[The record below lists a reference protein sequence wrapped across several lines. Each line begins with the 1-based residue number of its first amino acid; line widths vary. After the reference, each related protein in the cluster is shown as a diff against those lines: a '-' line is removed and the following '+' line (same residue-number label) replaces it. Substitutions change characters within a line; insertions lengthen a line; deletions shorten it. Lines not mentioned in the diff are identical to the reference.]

1 MTTTSDATVSPPG
14 NANNGVGRH
23 VARARATLLWER
35 AWPALWPAGGIV
47 GAYLALALF
56 GALDRVPASLHGL
69 VQSFVLACVGLIAY
83 ESFRGLNFP
92 SWMDGARRVER
103 DSALI
108 HRPIS
113 ERDDRL
119 AAGVGDTEA
128 EALWR
133 LHLTQLLGR
142 IVHLRVSRPRSTL
155 AARDP
160 RRLRYVLLLV
170 LAAGVVLTGRDS
182 VRRLEAALAPDAGG
196 GASLAGID
204 AWIDPPSYTGVAP
217 LYLARGET
225 HVIAVPAGS
234 QMEVRVHEASAPPHF
249 SVDVGDNPR
258 FTGAHREYGAR
269 YAITASGM
277 VRVRA
282 DGRTLGDWRIQAIPD
297 LAPSIAFAQP
307 PTKTEHDAV
316 KFAFTAGDDYGV
328 TSVRA
333 LVRAVLPQG
342 KMSAVQ
348 AVDLPLSGQS
358 KVLNETIFR
367 DMTENPLAGLDVTIQ
382 LEARDAIGQTGLSK
396 PVHFH
401 LPARVFVNP
410 LARALVEQRQILAV
424 DAPGARAK
432 VEEMLD
438 ALSIDPK
445 VFYKDDNAAWLAQRN
460 IFHTLTNAKTPA
472 DIARVEDLLWQ
483 TALSLDQ
490 AGLASAQ
497 DQLRKLEQLLAQA
510 LARNAPQDE
519 IDALLQRYQEA
530 LSKYLQLLAQ
540 NAQRGG
546 PQQQGQQAMNIS
558 PEDLQKLLKAIQEA
572 SQAGA
577 RQSAAQMLA
586 MLQNLLENLH
596 MTQGSGSG
604 SSAMDKKLSDAIQGL
619 SGLMGR
625 QRELMDKTYRQSQG
639 AGDPKDGG
647 NKGLAQQQGQL
658 KNDLDK
664 ALKDL
669 GTSGGANAPGGK
681 KAPDSLGRAGREM
694 GNAQGELGAD
704 ALEGAGQ
711 SQKNALD
718 ALRNGIGDL
727 ASQLMAEQQGG
738 NSGQSNQD
746 PLGRLQG
753 NGNAFGDGVKVP
765 DKSAMER
772 ARGILQELRRRAAEQ
787 GRPKRELDYI
797 DRLLKQF

>member
-1 MTTTSDATVSPPG
+1 MTTTSDATYSPPG
-14 NANNGVGRH
+14 NANNGVARH
-23 VARARATLLWER
+23 VAFARGVLAWER
-35 AWPALWPAGGIV
+35 VWPALWPASGFV

-56 GALDRVPASLHGL
+56 GVLDKVPASLHGL
-69 VQSFVLACVGLIAY
+69 VQSFVLACVGLVAY
-83 ESFRGLNFP
+83 QNFRELKLPN
-92 SWMDGARRVER
+92 WMDGARRVER
-103 DSALI
+103 DSALL

-119 AAGVGDTEA
+119 AAGVGDADA
-128 EALWR
+128 EVLWR

-142 IVHLRVSRPRSTL
+142 ITKLRISRPRSTL

-170 LAAGVVLTGRDS
+170 LAAGVVLAGRDS

-196 GASLAGID
+196 GASSAGID

-234 QMEVRVHEASAPPHF
+234 QMEVRVHEASARPHF

-277 VRVRA
+277 VHVRA

-307 PTKTEHDAV
+307 PSKTEHDAV

-348 AVDLPLSGQS
+348 AVDLPLSSQG
-358 KVLNETIFR
+358 KTLNETIFR

-396 PVHFH
+396 PVRFH

-424 DAPGARAK
+424 DAPGARTK

-472 DIARVEDLLWQ
+472 DIARVEDMLWQ

-519 IDALLQRYQEA
+519 IDALLQRYQQA

-540 NAQRGG
+540 NAQHGAS
-546 PQQQGQQAMNIS
+546 QQPQGQQAMNIS

-596 MTQGSGSG
+596 MTQGTGSGSG
-604 SSAMDKKLSDAIQGL
+604 AMDKKLSDAIQGL

-658 KNDLDK
+658 KDDLDK

-669 GTSGGANAPGGK
+669 GANAPGGK
-681 KAPDSLGRAGREM
+681 KLPDSMGRAGREM

-727 ASQLMAEQQGG
+727 ANQLMAEQGG
-738 NSGQSNQD
+738 NSGQGNQD
-746 PLGRLQG
+746 PLGRQQG